1 MAVNVQ
7 MWKILY
13 SHDYNCKKKKKKD
26 LPFTPGF
33 RKPKYDPGNSTDR
46 NENDMSV
53 CFMF

>member
-1 MAVNVQ
+1 M
-7 MWKILY
+7 IITE
-13 SHDYNCKKKKKKD
+13 KKKKKKND

-33 RKPKYDPGNSTDR
+33 RKPKYDPGNSKDR